1 MPLSVTTTDTL
12 ESPATIARAFVSARQ
27 GARALAGY
35 PGRLPVDMAAG
46 YAVQDEALSLWPERP
61 AGWKVGRIPDEA
73 SVRLGDSRLAGPIFQ
88 AQISMAAGQTVA
100 VPVIVGGFAAV
111 EAEFI
116 YRIGRD
122 ADPAV
127 TQYDRDTALALVDE
141 LHFGVEMAG
150 SPLSEI
156 NDLGSPV
163 VASDF
168 GNNYGLIVGGPVP
181 DWRART
187 DAALVGETRIDGATV
202 GSGNAS
208 GVLGG
213 PAGAL
218 AWLAGHLARR
228 GRPLTAGQW
237 VTTGA
242 VTGIH
247 RIGPDQT
254 AEVRFP
260 GLGTVLLS
268 TVAATAA
275 T

>member
-12 ESPATIARAFVSARQ
+12 ESPATIARAFVLARQ

-88 AQISMAAGQTVA
+88 AQISVAAGQTVA

-127 TQYDRDTALALVDE
+127 TQYDRDAALALVDE
-141 LHFGVEMAG
+141 
-150 SPLSEI
+150 
-156 NDLGSPV
+156 
-163 VASDF
+163 SDF

-187 DAALVGETRIDGATV
+187 DAALVCETRIDGATV